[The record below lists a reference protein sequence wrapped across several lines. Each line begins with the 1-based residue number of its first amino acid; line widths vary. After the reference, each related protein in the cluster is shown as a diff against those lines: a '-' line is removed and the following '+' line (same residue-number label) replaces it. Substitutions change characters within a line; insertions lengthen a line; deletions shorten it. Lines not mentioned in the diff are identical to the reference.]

1 MQRTSMIVLSII
13 LSVVLILLLAVLVRI
28 YIIPVLNI
36 GYSQT
41 SNQDTFL
48 IASQSPDGKYN
59 LEAYRTEPGATVD
72 FSIRVYII
80 DGNKKNMIYD
90 AYHEYDAK
98 IVWIDNST
106 VSINGKTLDIS
117 RGEKYDWRRNDR
129 G

>member
-1 MQRTSMIVLSII
+1 MQRTSMLVLSII
-13 LSVVLILLLAVLVRI
+13 LSIVLILLLALLVRI